1 MDSVV
6 ETINECD
13 MFKFRNTKLVSQEDL
28 DLLKSLGNFIMEKF
42 FTEYKRANMTV
53 NIIFVEDLYKKS
65 NMFGNCIWEDQHH
78 RPEEFT
84 IEIEP
89 KQKRQLLLNTFAHEL
104 VHVKQWAKGEY
115 YQLQREN
122 NVFKFNG
129 QRIDADK
136 VDYWDQPWEIE
147 AHGRAIGLVVQW
159 AKKNDLP
166 TKKLVVEG

>member
-65 NMFGNCIWEDQHH
+65 NMLVIAFGKINI
-78 RPEEFT
+78 
-84 IEIEP
+84 IVP
-89 KQKRQLLLNTFAHEL
+89 KNLL
-104 VHVKQWAKGEY
+104 
-115 YQLQREN
+115 
-122 NVFKFNG
+122 
-129 QRIDADK
+129 
-136 VDYWDQPWEIE
+136 
-147 AHGRAIGLVVQW
+147 
-159 AKKNDLP
+159 
-166 TKKLVVEG
+166 